1 MNGDRSHSHLF
12 QNVIVGLTLV
22 AGPMTTC
29 WVGCSSTAIESELP
43 ARVTASADPIHRTI
57 RPVPEV
63 ISRPKPFRLPD
74 FVGAAAP
81 GTEPVT
87 MQSADMQ
94 PGSLLAGGSPEQP
107 PGELLQRIKTQ
118 PAATEIREMM
128 LGYLQ
133 AFNRHDSLA
142 LAAHWSSTGENV
154 DLDSGA
160 TTAGRDAV
168 EQVFSALF
176 AEDAEATIDIEIDS
190 IRPLRQDVA
199 VVDGV
204 TLITFTNEPPS
215 SSRFSAVVVKQDGC
229 WMLESV
235 RESAQP
241 LPLNSQHRPL
251 DELGWLVGSWEDIG
265 EGVTASTHCFWSTG
279 KAFII
284 RSHAVTFDDLPSE
297 HAAISEQ
304 TKQSEPEDSAG
315 PAIPDLLVPGCGVS
329 REITEI
335 IGWDSQRRQIRSWI
349 LRLTDSLPRAS
360 GRGKGIA
367 GQSLCR
373 LDQGRFKKRSPRL
386 RLTSAT
392 ASAPSCG
399 SVRMGFLC
407 DTVMMSLLMSCR
419 QPVILS
425 AQLALRIFPCSSQTS
440 LADACGHF
448 SVMIRRSVRTV
459 KSMHR

>member
-142 LAAHWSSTGENV
+142 LAAHWRDGE
-154 DLDSGA
+154 
-160 TTAGRDAV
+160 
-168 EQVFSALF
+168 Q
-176 AEDAEATIDIEIDS
+176 
-190 IRPLRQDVA
+190 
-199 VVDGV
+199 
-204 TLITFTNEPPS
+204 
-215 SSRFSAVVVKQDGC
+215 
-229 WMLESV
+229 
-235 RESAQP
+235 
-241 LPLNSQHRPL
+241 
-251 DELGWLVGSWEDIG
+251 
-265 EGVTASTHCFWSTG
+265 
-279 KAFII
+279 
-284 RSHAVTFDDLPSE
+284 
-297 HAAISEQ
+297 
-304 TKQSEPEDSAG
+304 
-315 PAIPDLLVPGCGVS
+315 
-329 REITEI
+329 
-335 IGWDSQRRQIRSWI
+335 
-349 LRLTDSLPRAS
+349 
-360 GRGKGIA
+360 
-367 GQSLCR
+367 
-373 LDQGRFKKRSPRL
+373 
-386 RLTSAT
+386 
-392 ASAPSCG
+392 
-399 SVRMGFLC
+399 
-407 DTVMMSLLMSCR
+407 
-419 QPVILS
+419 
-425 AQLALRIFPCSSQTS
+425 
-440 LADACGHF
+440 
-448 SVMIRRSVRTV
+448 
-459 KSMHR
+459 

>member
-304 TKQSEPEDSAG
+304 TNQSEPEDSAG

-349 LRLTDSLPRAS
+349 FTSDGQFAEGVWSRQGDRWTVAVSIGS
-360 GRGKGIA
+360 GTL
-367 GQSLCR
+367 QE
-373 LDQGRFKKRSPRL
+373 
-386 RLTSAT
+386 
-392 ASAPSCG
+392 
-399 SVRMGFLC
+399 
-407 DTVMMSLLMSCR
+407 TV
-419 QPVILS
+419 
-425 AQLALRIFPCSSQTS
+425 SQTS
-440 LADACGHF
+440 IVVGHSLCSIVRIGADGISMRHSNDELVDVMPPACDF
-448 SVMIRRSVRTV
+448 VRTARPQDIPLL
-459 KSMHR
+459 KPDFPR